1 MSKSARRYVRT
12 ILLGV
17 AALAALVW
25 MAVRQFGIPLQEMLQ
40 LGLGAFLMV
49 TAVIIAAALA
59 SLLLALLRK
68 LFR

>member
-1 MSKSARRYVRT
+1 MSKPARRYART

-49 TAVIIAAALA
+49 AGVIIAAAVA
-59 SLLLALLRK
+59 SLLFAVLRRI
-68 LFR
+68 FR